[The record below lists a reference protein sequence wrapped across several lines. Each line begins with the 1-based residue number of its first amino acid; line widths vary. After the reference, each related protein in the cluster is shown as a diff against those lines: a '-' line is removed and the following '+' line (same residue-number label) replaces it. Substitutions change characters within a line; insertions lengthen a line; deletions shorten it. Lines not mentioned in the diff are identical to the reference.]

1 MIMTYLELL
10 ISFLQNSKYGDS
22 PQWKPLSEKRPN
34 TELFPVRIFH
44 TDRK

>member
-10 ISFLQNSKYGDS
+10 ISFLQNSKYGGN

-34 TELFPVRIFH
+34 FFLFKLIQ
-44 TDRK
+44 TDRT